1 MPGPWTT
8 DDLQRMRRR
17 HRVLTV
23 ALLLAAAALTVA
35 GWVLGSLRSTMVGVL
50 LILLLPLLV
59 LRQRQA
65 LKLWES
71 QMTEPLGDDGLGR

>member
-8 DDLQRMRRR
+8 DDVERMRRR

-23 ALLLAAAALTVA
+23 GLLLAAATLTVA
-35 GWVLGSLRSTMVGVL
+35 GWVLGSLRSTLVGVL

-71 QMTEPLGDDGLGR
+71 RMTEPLGDDGLDR